1 LALIAD
7 GLIATVKKR
16 VTMMDL
22 PIGYDNFG
30 DLIDRGLTFVD
41 KSLLI
46 KEFLDDKGT
55 QVILITRPRRFGKT
69 INLSML
75 HHFFAAN
82 VYGKPTKE
90 LFAGLKIMQ
99 QSSQYLQHQGNY
111 PVVALSFKDV
121 KDGEFKSAYSNLAR
135 LLSRTY
141 KEHISV
147 LESPKLT
154 SEQKYSFEA
163 ILKGKADE
171 SQVRSSLLDL
181 TDCLYQHYGKKAI
194 LLIDEYDTPIQ
205 SGYAHDYYDKVIEVM
220 RHLFSASLKSNPYLY
235 RAVLTGIL
243 RIARESL
250 FSGLNNLKVYSVL
263 NRKYS
268 EYFGFTEAEVN
279 SLFSQTSLKNDPE
292 QIKEWYN
299 GYKMGGTVIYNPW
312 SIVNCIQEQG
322 TLKPYW
328 VNTSDNKL
336 VKDLLIQSSTKFKHE
351 FELLLEGKV
360 VKKFIDENFVFP
372 ELKAS
377 EEAIWSLL
385 LMTGYLKVVSSEE
398 TLQGTLCQ
406 LEIPNQEIR
415 NLYRKIIELWLSNGK
430 GIEWYNEF
438 LNHLLTGNVKGF
450 EDSLSNIMLQ
460 TISVHDLAREPEAF
474 YQGLMIGLT
483 ASLDKRDYEKKSNRE
498 SGYGRY
504 DIVII
509 PRDINKLAIILELKS
524 VKAPKKGENLKL
536 LLQQEAKEALIQID
550 KNAYSS
556 ELKQRG
562 IKNVLKMGLAFC
574 GKDFYVEPKHEPSSD
589 LQQEANG
596 SSKL

>member
-1 LALIAD
+1 
-7 GLIATVKKR
+7 
-16 VTMMDL
+16 MNL
-22 PIGYDNFG
+22 PIGYDNFRKIIENKL
-30 DLIDRGLTFVD
+30 DFVD

-46 KEFLDDKGT
+46 KDFIDDKST
-55 QVILITRPRRFGKT
+55 EVALITRPRRFGKT
-69 INLSML
+69 INLSIL

-82 VYGKPTKE
+82 VHGKSTKE
-90 LFAGLKIMQ
+90 LFTGLKIMQ

-111 PVVALSFKDV
+111 PVVGLSFKDV
-121 KDGEFKSAYSNLAR
+121 KDGEFKSAYASLCS

-141 KEHISV
+141 EEHV
-147 LESPKLT
+147 LLLDSSKVT
-154 SEQKYSFEA
+154 SHRKKIFEA
-163 ILKGKADE
+163 VLKGKADE
-171 SQVRSSLLDL
+171 SQIKSSLLDL

-194 LLIDEYDTPIQ
+194 LLLDEYDTPIQ
-205 SGYAHDYYDKVIEVM
+205 SGYAHGYYNKIVEVM

-243 RIARESL
+243 RISKESL
-250 FSGLNNLKVYSVL
+250 FSGLNNLEVYSL
-263 NRKYS
+263 LRSEYS
-268 EYFGFTEAEVN
+268 QYFGFTEEEVVE
-279 SLFSQTSLKNDPE
+279 LLKE
-292 QIKEWYN
+292 SGLEIKLEEIRGWYN
-299 GYKMGGTVIYNPW
+299 GYQMGNTIVYNPW
-312 SIVNCIQEQG
+312 SIVNCIKRKGLLQ
-322 TLKPYW
+322 PYW
-328 VNTSDNKL
+328 VNTSDNTL
-336 VKDLLIQSSTKFKHE
+336 VKNLLIQSSTKFKHE

-372 ELKAS
+372 ELKAN
-377 EEAIWSLL
+377 EGAIWSLL
-385 LMTGYLKVVSSEE
+385 LMTGYLKVVSSQE

-438 LNHLLTGNVKGF
+438 LKHLLTGNVEGF
-450 EDSLSNIMLQ
+450 KDSLSNIMLQ

-504 DIVII
+504 DIAII

-524 VKAPKKGENLKL
+524 VKAPKKEENLKL
-536 LLQQEAKEALIQID
+536 LLQQEAKEALIQIN

-574 GKDFYVEPKHEPSSD
+574 GKDFHVEPKCESSSD
-589 LQQEANG
+589 LQ
-596 SSKL
+596 